1 MDGLPPE
8 VARRD
13 AEAREWVHQRPLVA
27 HVTDAPSNATPRTIL
42 LSSWDRAVV
51 VATACAYRQSMG
63 EQPQATVADQAAH
76 DAFIAAGG
84 DLAFAAQDVPRI
96 IGAITREHSEWFWE
110 PARERLEREEREWK
124 ARGVWPP
131 PLGARGRPDD

>member
-1 MDGLPPE
+1 
-8 VARRD
+8 
-13 AEAREWVHQRPLVA
+13 
-27 HVTDAPSNATPRTIL
+27 VTDAPSNATPRTIL

-63 EQPQATVADQAAH
+63 EQPQATVADKAAH

-84 DLAFAAQDVPRI
+84 DPALAARDVPRI
-96 IGAITREHSEWFWE
+96 IGAVTREHSEWFWK
-110 PARERLEREEREWK
+110 PARERLEREERAWK

-131 PLGARGRPDD
+131 PLGARGGPDD